1 MDIQELASKRK
12 NTIDHSNEETTWGGP
27 AGDIL
32 TGIRNTENAP
42 AERAIWELVQNAR
55 DVSWE
60 GDYAVVSFVKTEKGL
75 QFSHH
80 GKPFTSMSLE
90 ALIRQ
95 TSSKVRSDIKT
106 VGKYGTGFLVT
117 HRFGRV
123 ITLAGKLK
131 VVDEDELYYPFSN
144 FEIDRSSE
152 DKDIL
157 KKKLQDQSAEMNS
170 WGFDPAT
177 LTGDAHGLT
186 KFEYA
191 SITEAE
197 KNALKKAFENAPN
210 HVPHVLALN
219 CKYISEISFT
229 DEEHDTYCRYKL
241 GAIVQNKVEEG
252 ESYILNETE
261 VVEEISGKESKTIH
275 IFTLCS
281 KDIDA
286 RVDDSIVSVI
296 LPICPIEGGYNS
308 FVFDKTI
315 AKLYLSLPLI
325 GTENWGINF
334 IIHSPLFECEND
346 SRSGLRI
353 VPQGLGLP
361 DNDNRKMLDCAYN
374 MVKEWLTNSL
384 AKIID
389 RKYLGIT
396 KFDLTSKNVTIAAY
410 HEELQKEWVGLFK
423 ELPIAK
429 NDKDKEIQPK
439 NLYVVD
445 RTIIESAEKD
455 NQLKDAIYEV
465 LVATYPEKVPSRE
478 DFLYWSKIIIEWNDE
493 ELTPNILGVEDIVIA
508 IENLIVPEA
517 GLDEDWINRILC
529 ISKFMIATSN
539 EALFSHK
546 IIPNEEGTLHEVT
559 FLSVPDEF
567 TNGFRSVI
575 DDIVPSEKQK
585 FVHQLFRSI
594 GLSALGAYKEK
605 EAKVAISAKMN
616 DLQSQVANKLKAIET
631 DIKAGNYKLDDTKW
645 EEIIDDNVLNA
656 ILRLYTMWIDR
667 NAENMEAKL
676 HKLFS
681 DYMGVTEFSDES
693 IGKENFTDCEQMW
706 RTLLFEIMYRFE
718 RLTNEQQKE
727 KRAWLKNLVTVLK
740 KYTTIEDYLKRFL
753 LFPDQ
758 NGILHYADE
767 LIKGVGIDKDLIDY
781 YDSIVSAE
789 GETIKSKLVDDE
801 FADYLPTTTIWD
813 NGSMAGKIE
822 DVVSK
827 AEGYPSLQKYAK
839 KSDVLQIVRRFNKD
853 TDEGRRW
860 IGYFKLLAAQKSTIL
875 VSVAESESVFKL
887 LLQPEERLELMS
899 KLVSNVNCDQILE
912 KAQKALEQQML
923 DDADMQY
930 KRSLGLYVETYLL
943 EHLQSLLKDGETIHA
958 EPNESVEGKDIQGG
972 QDIIVYIMKGEEKL
986 KAIYYI
992 EVKSRWSTRESVE
1005 MTKKQL
1011 EVSAEQKDKYA
1022 LCYVDMHDY
1031 DKERVFRNEYPKEFS
1046 EIKDRVYVVDNI
1058 GERNAILLPYINEN
1072 STDVHLGGDI
1082 KSVVPQGYVKRVYKS
1097 FDALMDIIAQKMREY
1112 YAERG

>member
-1 MDIQELASKRK
+1 MDIQELASKRN
-12 NTIDHSNEETTWGGP
+12 NTIKNSNEETTWGGP

-32 TGIRNTENAP
+32 TGIRNTENVP

-60 GDYAVVSFVKTEKGL
+60 GDYAVVSFVKTKKGL

-80 GKPFTSMSLE
+80 GKPFTNTSLE
-90 ALIRQ
+90 SLIKQ

-123 ITLAGKLK
+123 ITLAAKMQVIDG
-131 VVDEDELYYPFSN
+131 EELYYPFSN
-144 FEIDRSSE
+144 FKIDRSSE
-152 DKDIL
+152 DKDVL
-157 KKKLQDQSAEMNS
+157 KKSLQNQSIEMNS

-177 LTGDAHGLT
+177 LTDDAHGLT
-186 KFEYA
+186 RFEYA
-191 SITEAE
+191 SNTEAE
-197 KNALKKAFENAPN
+197 KNALKKAFENAPS

-229 DEEHDTYCRYKL
+229 DEELGTYSCYKL
-241 GAIVQNKVEEG
+241 GTKVQNKVEEG
-252 ESYILNETE
+252 VSYTLNETD
-261 VVEEISGKESKTIH
+261 VIEEIIGKAPQTLH
-275 IFTLCS
+275 IYTLCS
-281 KDIDA
+281 KTIDT
-286 RVDDSIVSVI
+286 RVNDSIVSVI
-296 LPICPIEGGYNS
+296 LPVTPAEDGFNS
-308 FVFDKTI
+308 FVFDKDIT
-315 AKLYLSLPLI
+315 KLYLSLPLI
-325 GTENWGINF
+325 GTENWGINY

-384 AKIID
+384 DKIRD

-396 KFDLTSKNVTIAAY
+396 KFDLSSKNVTIVAY
-410 HEELQKEWVGLFK
+410 HEELQKKWVGLFK
-423 ELPIAK
+423 DLPIAK
-429 NDKDKEIQPK
+429 NDKGNDIQPQT
-439 NLYVVD
+439 LYVVD
-445 RTIIESAEKD
+445 ESVILSAEKD
-455 NQLKDAIYEV
+455 NQLKDAIYDV
-465 LVATYPEKVPSRE
+465 LIATYPEKVPCRD
-478 DFLYWSKIIIEWNDE
+478 DFLYWSKIVNEWNDD
-493 ELTPNILGVEDIVIA
+493 ELKSNILSVEDIVVA
-508 IENLIVPEA
+508 IENLNIPEA

-529 ISKFMIATSN
+529 ISKFMIRTSN

-567 TNGFRSVI
+567 SNGFRSII
-575 DDIVPSEKQK
+575 DDIVPAEKQK
-585 FVHQLFRSI
+585 FVHPLFRSI
-594 GLSALGAYKEK
+594 GLSALGNYKEK
-605 EAKVAISAKMN
+605 DAKVAISTKMN
-616 DLQSQVANKLKAIET
+616 DLQNEVASKLKAIET
-631 DIKAGNYKLDDTKW
+631 DIKSGTFKIDDPQW
-645 EEIIDDNVLNA
+645 NEIIDDKVLNA

-676 HKLFS
+676 HNLFS
-681 DYMGVTEFSDES
+681 DYMGVTGFSDES
-693 IGKENFTDCEQMW
+693 IGKENFTNCEQMW
-706 RTLLFEIMYRFE
+706 RTLMFEIVYRFE
-718 RLTNEQQKE
+718 RLTNEQQTE
-727 KRAWLKNLVTVLK
+727 KRIWLKKLVAVLK
-740 KYTTIEDYLKRFL
+740 KYTTIEDYLKKFL

-758 NGILHYADE
+758 NGDLHYADE
-767 LIKGVGIDKDLIDY
+767 LIKGVGIDKDLISY
-781 YDSIVSAE
+781 YDSIVSTE
-789 GETIKSKLVDDE
+789 GATIKSKLVDDE

-813 NGSMAGKIE
+813 NGTMAGKIE

-827 AEGYPSLQKYAK
+827 VDGYPGLQNYKK
-839 KSDVLQIVRRFNKD
+839 KSDVLQIVRRFNND
-853 TDEGRRW
+853 TDEGRKW

-887 LLQPEERLELMS
+887 LLQPESRLELMS
-899 KLVSNVNCDQILE
+899 RLVSNANCDLILE
-912 KAQKALEQQML
+912 KAEKALEQQMI

-930 KRSLGLYVETYLL
+930 KRSLGLYVEKYLL
-943 EHLQSLLKDGETIHA
+943 EHLQSLLKDGETIQA
-958 EPNESVEGKDIQGG
+958 SLEESVEGKDIQGG

-986 KAIYYI
+986 KAIYYL

-1031 DKERVFRNEYPKEFS
+1031 DKERVFRNEYPKGFS

-1058 GERNAILLPYINEN
+1058 GDKNAVLLPYINEA
-1072 STDVHLGGDI
+1072 STEVHIGGDI
-1082 KSVVPQGYVKRVYKS
+1082 KSVVPQNYVKRVYKS
-1097 FDALMDIIAQKMREY
+1097 FDALMDIIAQKVREY
-1112 YAERG
+1112 YAGMG